1 MASGR
6 ILVIAQNSDFAG
18 SLAFALE
25 AEGYA
30 VTVRS
35 ELPHH
40 GWVGQQGFDAT
51 VLDQKALAGEDYQSI
66 AFCVKAYPVVLLA
79 SRPLPWLVEWV
90 AQVVE
95 MPVVGNAVPI
105 AVTRAAQLRAS

>member
-6 ILVIAQNSDFAG
+6 ILVIAQNSDLAA
-18 SLAFALE
+18 SLAFTLE

-30 VTVRS
+30 VTIRS

-51 VLDQKALAGEDYQSI
+51 VLDQKALAGEDYRSI

-79 SRPLPWLVEWV
+79 ARPHPWLVEWV

-95 MPVVGNAVPI
+95 MPVVGNAVSA
-105 AVTRAAQLRAS
+105 AVTRAVQLRAS